1 MNVTQEYIVDL
12 LNKMGKSKG
21 LDASI
26 HEKWYTKCRHKKE
39 DNPIRVWSEFE
50 RYSENWGFP
59 EDDDECAS
67 KFVESEE
74 VGVLASSLIN
84 FKYPD
89 LQNIFARRI
98 VQSGK
103 GILVLNQ
110 LYAIEASFCRDTAI
124 YAILHN
130 AFLQDRNQG
139 SFELPKYLGIGY
151 PEWFVRLFFYDL
163 YRYDGVYRDDI
174 YTTIISSIGELCNLP
189 ETYLR
194 DNIGSILVVIE
205 QCFDN
210 LDDGKKK
217 ELLSALDGMLLTD
230 GFIIR
235 EYNKDVERVVK
246 ARCKLIKDLYSS
258 NYLDV
263 FEDEMQQNLVRF
275 EGWTIST
282 EAKYHEI
289 NKEVVVMLSWHNL
302 IAVAE
307 MQQSVKE
314 YILNLIYNRIQSQ
327 IVLAKHEKE
336 PYKEALYFFID
347 SLIPEIP
354 FCANIITNFIENTN
368 DLYFVLLT
376 LSEKE
381 NLDGHHVELIHE
393 RWENEKTIVEI
404 KANQN
409 YLWMDNVKKLARSFG
424 IKTEK

>member
-1 MNVTQEYIVDL
+1 
-12 LNKMGKSKG
+12 
-21 LDASI
+21 
-26 HEKWYTKCRHKKE
+26 
-39 DNPIRVWSEFE
+39 
-50 RYSENWGFP
+50 
-59 EDDDECAS
+59 
-67 KFVESEE
+67 
-74 VGVLASSLIN
+74 
-84 FKYPD
+84 
-89 LQNIFARRI
+89 
-98 VQSGK
+98 
-103 GILVLNQ
+103 
-110 LYAIEASFCRDTAI
+110 
-124 YAILHN
+124 
-130 AFLQDRNQG
+130 
-139 SFELPKYLGIGY
+139 
-151 PEWFVRLFFYDL
+151 
-163 YRYDGVYRDDI
+163 
-174 YTTIISSIGELCNLP
+174 
-189 ETYLR
+189 
-194 DNIGSILVVIE
+194 
-205 QCFDN
+205 
-210 LDDGKKK
+210 
-217 ELLSALDGMLLTD
+217 
-230 GFIIR
+230 
-235 EYNKDVERVVK
+235 
-246 ARCKLIKDLYSS
+246 
-258 NYLDV
+258 
-263 FEDEMQQNLVRF
+263 MQQNLVRF

-381 NLDGHHVELIHE
+381 NLDAHHVELIHE